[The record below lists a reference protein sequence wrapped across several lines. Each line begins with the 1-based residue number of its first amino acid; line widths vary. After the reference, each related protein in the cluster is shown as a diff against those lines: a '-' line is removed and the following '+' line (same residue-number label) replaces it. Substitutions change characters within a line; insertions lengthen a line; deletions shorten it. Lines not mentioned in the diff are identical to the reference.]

1 MNLSWL
7 LNNDF
12 VKSIIKYGLLPL
24 AAIGLVKSIR
34 KDAADDKENEIK
46 ADQAEELVEDVLD
59 FKEIEEEVHAEVN
72 SHKTESETDNQLR
85 ASGWMREDGD

>member
-12 VKSIIKYGLLPL
+12 AKSIIKYGLLTL

-46 ADQAEELVEDVLD
+46 AENAEIAMKLLKEDKEREKNIDALPADDQRKRLQAFFNKD
-59 FKEIEEEVHAEVN
+59 K
-72 SHKTESETDNQLR
+72 
-85 ASGWMREDGD
+85 

>member
-1 MNLSWL
+1 MSLSWL

-12 VKSIIKYGLLPL
+12 VKSIIKYGLLTL

-46 ADQAEELVEDVLD
+46 AENAEIAMKLLKEDKEREKNIDALPADDQRKLLQAFFNKD
-59 FKEIEEEVHAEVN
+59 K
-72 SHKTESETDNQLR
+72 
-85 ASGWMREDGD
+85 

>member
-12 VKSIIKYGLLPL
+12 VKSIIKYGLLTL

-46 ADQAEELVEDVLD
+46 ADKAEKIIDIV
-59 FKEIEEEVHAEVN
+59 KENEAVHEEVNAYSDDDHIDLLQ
-72 SHKTESETDNQLR
+72 K
-85 ASGWMREDGD
+85 